1 MAITTPLKCVFC
13 TNSYS
18 ESTYPLLKVA
28 INSLLK
34 NTTLQPY
41 VIWGNHFKGESN
53 PMIQWL
59 QEKQIPIVQHTL
71 SFEFDLLAFT
81 FSKSYMNNTTLKEM
95 YNFYP
100 EYYNQNFIITE
111 SLRMDIPWV
120 FTNDEYVLYS
130 DCDVIFQHDITF
142 EKFSQPIAAATRSD
156 GFFNNGV
163 MILNIH
169 ELQKTHR
176 LFVKFYLES
185 NYTFEIGNTTT
196 QGAYNT
202 FYKDQVAK
210 LPLEYNWHVFFGIN
224 ENAKIIHFCGPKPND
239 YQKMLNDPNA
249 HYETLYRQCVNPQ
262 SIPYYLKEFEK
273 YV

>member
-18 ESTYPLLKVA
+18 PSTYPLLKVA

-41 VIWGNHFKGESN
+41 VVWGNHFKGESN

-59 QEKQIPIVQHTL
+59 QEKQIPIIQHTL
-71 SFEFDLLAFT
+71 SFEFDLYAFS
-81 FSKSYMNNTTLKEM
+81 FSKSSMHNPILKKM
-95 YNFYP
+95 YEFYP
-100 EYYNQNFIITE
+100 EYYNQNFIISE
-111 SLRMDIPWV
+111 SLRMDLPWV
-120 FTNDEYVLYS
+120 FTKDEYILYT
-130 DCDVIFQHDITF
+130 DCDVVFLKDIQI
-142 EKFSQPIAAATRSD
+142 ENFSEPIAAATRS
-156 GFFNNGV
+156 GNFFNNGI
-163 MILNIH
+163 MFLNLP
-169 ELQKTHR
+169 ELRRSHR
-176 LFVKFYLES
+176 EFVNFYLKS
-185 NYTFEIGNTTT
+185 NYTFEIGNSTT

-202 FYKDQVAK
+202 FYKEQVHS

-224 ENAKIIHFCGPKPND
+224 DEAKIIHFCGPKYED

-249 HYETLYRQCVNPQ
+249 DYEKIYRDCAKSP
-262 SIPYYLKEFEK
+262 SIPHYLKEFEK